1 MTPFDLLFIISFLV
15 TVIATVRAG
24 YLLLRK
30 RVAAAKQT
38 GTRLAVFVTIYGVT
52 LVGVSLASSQ
62 KKLRVGEVRC
72 FDEWCITVASAS
84 RQPSIGNVSANGIF
98 YVVTVRVSSRS
109 RGRRQRE
116 VDVYT
121 YLTDGLGRRFDVSPT
136 GQGAL
141 ERAGLAG
148 ASVTSFVDPGGSVES
163 RLAYDVPK
171 DATDI
176 GFVKT
181 SHGWF
186 PVRLII
192 GESSSFLHRPT
203 IVQLWPSD

>member
-38 GTRLAVFVTIYGVT
+38 GTRLAVFLTIYGVT
-52 LVGVSLASSQ
+52 LVGVSLASPQ

-84 RQPSIGNVSANGIF
+84 RQPSIGDVRANGIF

-116 VDVYT
+116 GDVCT
-121 YLTDGLGRRFDVSPT
+121 YLTDSRSRRFDVSPM
-136 GQGAL
+136 GQNAL
-141 ERAGLAG
+141 QRAGVAG
-148 ASVTSFVDPGGSVES
+148 EPVTSFVNPGGSFDS
-163 RLAYDVPK
+163 RLAFDVPQ
-171 DATDI
+171 DATDV
-176 GFVKT
+176 GFLKKGC
-181 SHGWF
+181 GWL
-186 PVRLII
+186 PNPII
-192 GESSSFLHRPT
+192 GDPGSFLHRPT
-203 IVQLWPSD
+203 TVRLGSP